1 MGVFIYFFVIVY
13 IDFIRAKER
22 NQFVDFDVKT
32 ISAGDYA
39 VEFDINEKSYDK
51 FKQEYF
57 LDTNPM
63 SEMAQ
68 FKQYVQSE
76 LEDRLNAMDNLGLDG
91 PEE

>member
-1 MGVFIYFFVIVY
+1 M
-13 IDFIRAKER
+13 
-22 NQFVDFDVKT
+22 KT

-39 VEFDINEKSYDK
+39 VEFDFNEKSYDK

-68 FKQYVQSE
+68 FKQYV
-76 LEDRLNAMDNLGLDG
+76 
-91 PEE
+91 

>member
-1 MGVFIYFFVIVY
+1 
-13 IDFIRAKER
+13 
-22 NQFVDFDVKT
+22 VKT
-32 ISAGDYA
+32 ISAGDYS
-39 VEFDINEKSYDK
+39 VEFDIDKKSYEK
-51 FKQEYF
+51 FKLEYF

-76 LEDRLNAMDNLGLDG
+76 LEDRLNEMENLGLDG